1 MPKESKAL
9 GRTASLASM
18 PPEEAKALGKTE
30 SSSSSKKASNA
41 LGPSASLAAMSPEEA
56 KALKGGR
63 GKKSRKTKR
72 MTLKKMR
79 SWLRLGGATPAES
92 AKTVADAIVTQ
103 LEPHSEEVAEG
114 VEGDE
119 TVTLTLPVTP
129 DNAAGV
135 DELIRKLNEY
145 KSGTVKGQVMGALS
159 NVTGTIGSFFTKKGG
174 AVTELLVP
182 ALTSLKTSGTASITT
197 TPTGFSELVD
207 RLKKVTES
215 SGGKSKKK
223 TRRYSRRR

>member
-18 PPEEAKALGKTE
+18 PPEEAKALGKTD

-41 LGPSASLAAMSPEEA
+41 LGPTASLAAMSPEEA

-79 SWLRLGGATPAES
+79 SWLRLGGATPA
-92 AKTVADAIVTQ
+92 KTVADAVISQ

-114 VEGDE
+114 IEGDE
-119 TVTLTLPVTP
+119 TVTLTLPVT
-129 DNAAGV
+129 DENAAGI
-135 DELIRKLNEY
+135 DELIRRLDEY

-159 NVTGTIGSFFTKKGG
+159 GVTGKIGSFFAKKGG

-197 TPTGFSELVD
+197 TPTGFSEIVD
-207 RLKKVTES
+207 RLGKVTES

>member
-1 MPKESKAL
+1 MPKKTTSPPPKVAGPAL
-9 GRTASLASM
+9 GPTPSVDAL
-18 PPEEAKALGKTE
+18 PPEEAKALQ
-30 SSSSSKKASNA
+30 
-41 LGPSASLAAMSPEEA
+41 
-56 KALKGGR
+56 GGR

-72 MTLKKMR
+72 MTLKKLR
-79 SWLRLGGATPAES
+79 SWLRLGGAST

-159 NVTGTIGSFFTKKGG
+159 GVTGKIGSFFAKKGG

-197 TPTGFSELVD
+197 TPTGFSEIVD

>member
-18 PPEEAKALGKTE
+18 PPEEAKALGKTD

-63 GKKSRKTKR
+63 TRKSKR

-79 SWLRLGGATPAES
+79 SWLRLGGATPGES

-103 LEPHSEEVAEG
+103 LQPHSEEVAEG
-114 VEGDE
+114 IEGDE
-119 TVTLTLPVTP
+119 TVTLTLPVT
-129 DNAAGV
+129 DENAVGI
-135 DELIRKLNEY
+135 DKLIKRLNEY
-145 KSGTVKGQVMGALS
+145 KSGTFKGQATAALS
-159 NVTGTIGSFFTKKGG
+159 NVTGKIGSFFAKKGG

-197 TPTGFSELVD
+197 TPTGFSEIVD
-207 RLKKVTES
+207 RLNMVRKPL
-215 SGGKSKKK
+215 GGKSKKK

>member
-1 MPKESKAL
+1 MPKKTTS
-9 GRTASLASM
+9 
-18 PPEEAKALGKTE
+18 PPPKVAGP
-30 SSSSSKKASNA
+30 A
-41 LGPSASLAAMSPEEA
+41 LGPTPSVDAMPAEEA

-63 GKKSRKTKR
+63 TRKSKR
-72 MTLKKMR
+72 MSLKKMR
-79 SWLRLGGATPAES
+79 SWLRLGGASS

-119 TVTLTLPVTP
+119 TVTLTLPVT
-129 DNAAGV
+129 DENAAGI

-159 NVTGTIGSFFTKKGG
+159 GVTGKIGSFFAKKGG